1 MSVTKTIISDVI
13 VPEVF
18 NPYVIQR
25 TAELSAFYQ
34 SGIIARN
41 PELDRLASSGGKL
54 INMPFWEDLTGDDEV
69 LSDTEALTVGK
80 ITAKQDVAVLL
91 ARGKAWSVNDLA
103 KALSGDDPMAAIGD
117 LVAAYWARRF
127 QAILIKTLDGIFSHA
142 TTDAGT
148 IAIDDGEQGGD
159 ATFGMDTNKHDI
171 SGAPDAEDDDVISA
185 KTAVDA
191 IYKLGDNADKLT
203 GFAMH
208 SATVAKL
215 TKDDLIET
223 IPPSEGKPAVRMF
236 LGKPVVVDDSL
247 PVSNGVYTTYIFG
260 AGAFGW
266 GEGGAPV
273 PVETARDALAGD
285 DILIHRRHFILHP
298 RGVAFQNKVVTGAT
312 PSNDELANPQNWK
325 RVYEP
330 KNVRIVQFK
339 HKLVTAYSSGT

>member
-1 MSVTKTIISDVI
+1 MAKTVIADVI

-18 NPYVIQR
+18 NPYVIER

-34 SGIIARN
+34 SGIIARS
-41 PELDRLASSGGKL
+41 PELDRLASSGGRL
-54 INMPFWEDLTGDDEV
+54 LNMPFWEDLDGDDEV

-80 ITAKQDVAVLL
+80 ITAGQDVAALL
-91 ARGKAWSVNDLA
+91 ARGRAWSVNDLA
-103 KALSGDDPMAAIGD
+103 KALSGDDPVAAIGD
-117 LVAAYWARRF
+117 LVAEYWARRF
-127 QAILIKTLDGIFSHA
+127 QVILIRTLDGIFSHG
-142 TTDAGT
+142 TT
-148 IAIDDGEQGGD
+148 
-159 ATFGMDTNKHDI
+159 GMDTNKHDI
-171 SGAPDAEDDDVISA
+171 SALEGDAAVIDA

-223 IPPSEGKPAVRMF
+223 IPPSEGKPAVRTF
-236 LGKPVVVDDSL
+236 LGKPVVVDDGL
-247 PVSNGVYTTYIFG
+247 PVEDGVYTTYIFG

-298 RGVAFQNKVVTGAT
+298 RGVAFQNAVVAGAT
-312 PSNDELANPQNWK
+312 PSNDELATPQNWR

-339 HKLVTAYSSGT
+339 HKLA

>member
-1 MSVTKTIISDVI
+1 MPDVTKTIISDVI

-18 NPYVIQR
+18 NPYVIER

-34 SGIIARN
+34 SGIIART
-41 PELDRLASSGGKL
+41 PALDVLASSGGKL
-54 INMPFWEDLTGDDEV
+54 VNMPFWEDLSGDDEV

-80 ITAKQDVAVLL
+80 IAAAQDVAALL
-91 ARGKAWSVNDLA
+91 ARGRAWSVNDLA

-127 QAILIKTLDGIFSHA
+127 QAILIKTLDGVF
-142 TTDAGT
+142 GN
-148 IAIDDGEQGGD
+148 D
-159 ATFGMDTNKHDI
+159 ATLMTGNKHDI
-171 SGAPDAEDDDVISA
+171 SGAATAEDDDVISA

-191 IYKLGDNADKLT
+191 IYKLGDSADKLT

-215 TKDDLIET
+215 AKDDLIEY
-223 IPPSEGKPAVRMF
+223 IKPSEGEAEVPTF
-236 LGKPVVVDDSL
+236 LGKRVVVDDSL
-247 PVSNGVYTTYIFG
+247 PQSGGVYTTYIFG

-273 PVETARDALAGD
+273 PTETARDALSGD
-285 DILIHRRHFILHP
+285 DILVNRRHFILHP
-298 RGVAFQNKVVTGAT
+298 RGVAFQNNQVSGPT
-312 PSNDELANPQNWK
+312 PSNTELADYRNWL
-325 RVYEP
+325 RVYER

-339 HKLVTAYSSGT
+339 HKLVTAYSSGS

>member
-1 MSVTKTIISDVI
+1 MSEPTKTIIRDVI

-34 SGIIARN
+34 SGIIART

-54 INMPFWEDLTGDDEV
+54 INMPFWEDLTGEDEV
-69 LSDTEALTVGK
+69 LSDQTALTVGK
-80 ITAKQDVAVLL
+80 ITAKQDVAALL
-91 ARGKAWSVNDLA
+91 ARGRAWSVNDLA

-117 LVAAYWARRF
+117 LVAEYWARRF
-127 QAILIKTLDGIFSHA
+127 QAILIKTLEGIFSHA
-142 TTDAGT
+142 TNGVNYTA
-148 IAIDDGEQGGD
+148 
-159 ATFGMDTNKHDI
+159 GMDTNKHDI
-171 SGAPDAEDDDVISA
+171 SAETGEAAVIDA

-223 IPPSEGKPAVRMF
+223 IPPSEGKPAVRTF
-236 LGKPVVVDDSL
+236 LGKPVVVDDGL
-247 PVSNGVYTTYIFG
+247 PVEDGVYTTYIFG

-298 RGVAFQNKVVTGAT
+298 RGVAFQNAYVAGAT
-312 PSNDELANPQNWK
+312 PSNDELANPRNWK

-339 HKLVTAYSSGT
+339 HRLAAVASQG

>member
-54 INMPFWEDLTGDDEV
+54 VNMPFWEDLSGNSQV
-69 LSDTEALTVGK
+69 LSDENALTVKK
-80 ITAKQDVAVLL
+80 ITGAKDVATLL
-91 ARGKAWSVNDLA
+91 ARGDAWSVNDLA

-117 LVAAYWARRF
+117 LVAAYWARDF
-127 QAILIKTLDGIFSHA
+127 QVTLISILNGIFSHA
-142 TTDAGT
+142 TT
-148 IAIDDGEQGGD
+148 
-159 ATFGMDTNKHDI
+159 GMDANKHDI
-171 SGAPDAEDDDVISA
+171 SLETENAAVIDA

-223 IPPSEGKPAVRMF
+223 IPPSEGKPAVRTF

-298 RGVAFQNKVVTGAT
+298 RGVAFQNKQVSGPT
-312 PSNDELANPQNWK
+312 PSNTELADYRNWE

-339 HKLVTAYSSGT
+339 HRLAAVSQNN

>member
-1 MSVTKTIISDVI
+1 MPEVTKTIISDVI

-18 NPYVIQR
+18 NPYVIER

-34 SGIIARN
+34 SGIIART
-41 PELDRLASSGGKL
+41 PALDVLASSGGKL
-54 INMPFWEDLTGDDEV
+54 VNMPFWEDLSGDDEV

-80 ITAKQDVAVLL
+80 ITAAQDVAALL
-91 ARGKAWSVNDLA
+91 ARGRAWSVNDLA

-127 QAILIKTLDGIFSHA
+127 QAILIKTLDGVFGNEA
-142 TTDAGT
+142 T
-148 IAIDDGEQGGD
+148 E
-159 ATFGMDTNKHDI
+159 MDTNQHDI
-171 SGAPDAEDDDVISA
+171 SGVPTAKDDDVISA

-191 IYKLGDNADKLT
+191 MYKLGDNADKLT

-215 TKDDLIET
+215 AKDDLIEY
-223 IPPSEGKPAVRMF
+223 IKPSEGAAEVPYF
-236 LGKPVVVDDSL
+236 LGKRVVVDDGL
-247 PVSNGVYTTYIFG
+247 PVNTGTGVYTTYIFG

-273 PVETARDALAGD
+273 PTETARDALSGD
-285 DILIHRRHFILHP
+285 DILVNRRHFILHP
-298 RGVAFQNKVVTGAT
+298 RGVAFQNETVTGAT
-312 PSNDELANPQNWK
+312 PSNAELATYANWK
-325 RVYEP
+325 RVYEN

-339 HKLVTAYSSGT
+339 HKLTTAFSSAT

>member
-1 MSVTKTIISDVI
+1 VSVTKTIISDVI

-54 INMPFWEDLTGDDEV
+54 INMPFWEDLTGPDEV

-80 ITAKQDVAVLL
+80 ITAAQDVAALL
-91 ARGKAWSVNDLA
+91 ARGRAWSVNDLA

-117 LVAAYWARRF
+117 LVASYWARRF
-127 QAILIKTLDGIFSHA
+127 QAILIKTLDGIFGNEA
-142 TTDAGT
+142 T
-148 IAIDDGEQGGD
+148 E
-159 ATFGMDTNKHDI
+159 MDTNQHDI
-171 SGAPDAEDDDVISA
+171 SSNPAAKDDDVISA

-236 LGKPVVVDDSL
+236 LGKPVIVDDSL
-247 PVSNGVYTTYIFG
+247 PVSEGVYTTYIFG

-298 RGVAFQNKVVTGAT
+298 RGVAFRGNQVSGPT
-312 PSNDELANPQNWK
+312 PSNTELADYRNWL
-325 RVYEP
+325 RVYES

-339 HKLVTAYSSGT
+339 HKLTTAFTSGT

>member
-1 MSVTKTIISDVI
+1 MPEVMKTIIQDVI

-54 INMPFWEDLTGDDEV
+54 VNMPFWEDLTGDDEV
-69 LSDTEALTVGK
+69 LSDQTALTVGK
-80 ITAKQDVAVLL
+80 IKAAQDVAALL
-91 ARGKAWSVNDLA
+91 ARGRAWSVNDLA

-117 LVAAYWARRF
+117 LVADYWARRF
-127 QAILIKTLDGIFSHA
+127 QAILIKTLDGIFGNTA
-142 TTDAGT
+142 TDM
-148 IAIDDGEQGGD
+148 DD
-159 ATFGMDTNKHDI
+159 NKHDI
-171 SGAPDAEDDDVISA
+171 SGTTNANDAVISA

-223 IPPSEGKPAVRMF
+223 IPPSEGKPAVRTF

-266 GEGGAPV
+266 GEGRAPV

-285 DILIHRRHFILHP
+285 DILIHRRYFILHP
-298 RGVAFQNKVVTGAT
+298 RGVAFQNKSVTGAT
-312 PSNDELANPQNWK
+312 PSNTELANYQNWK
-325 RVYEP
+325 RVYES

-339 HKLVTAYSSGT
+339 HKVIKG

>member
-1 MSVTKTIISDVI
+1 
-13 VPEVF
+13 
-18 NPYVIQR
+18 
-25 TAELSAFYQ
+25 
-34 SGIIARN
+34 
-41 PELDRLASSGGKL
+41 
-54 INMPFWEDLTGDDEV
+54 MPFWEDLTGEDEV
-69 LSDTEALTVGK
+69 LSDQAALTVGK
-80 ITAKQDVAVLL
+80 ITAKQDVAALL
-91 ARGKAWSVNDLA
+91 ARGRAWSVNDLA

-117 LVAAYWARRF
+117 LVAEYWARRF
-127 QAILIKTLDGIFSHA
+127 QAILIKTLDGIFGNTA
-142 TTDAGT
+142 T
-148 IAIDDGEQGGD
+148 E
-159 ATFGMDTNKHDI
+159 MNTNKHDI
-171 SGAPDAEDDDVISA
+171 SGAPAADGDDVISA

-223 IPPSEGKPAVRMF
+223 IPPSEGKACSQDL

-247 PVSNGVYTTYIFG
+247 PNAGGVYTTYIFG

-298 RGVAFQNKVVTGAT
+298 RGVAFQNDSSIVGPT
-312 PSNDELANPQNWK
+312 PSNNDLANYKNWK
-325 RVYEP
+325 RVYES

-339 HKLVTAYSSGT
+339 HRLAAVSQGAG

>member
-1 MSVTKTIISDVI
+1 MPGVTKTIISNVI

-18 NPYVIQR
+18 NPYVIER

-54 INMPFWEDLTGDDEV
+54 INMPFWEDLTGNDEV
-69 LSDTEALTVGK
+69 LSDQTALTVGRIK
-80 ITAKQDVAVLL
+80 ASQDMAALL
-91 ARGKAWSVNDLA
+91 ARGRAWSVNDLA

-127 QAILIKTLDGIFSHA
+127 QVILIETLNGIFGHN
-142 TTDAGT
+142 
-148 IAIDDGEQGGD
+148 
-159 ATFGMDTNKHDI
+159 DTEMNTNQHDI
-171 SGAPDAEDDDVISA
+171 SGSPTAEDDDVISA

-191 IYKLGDNADKLT
+191 IYKLGDSADKLT

-223 IPPSEGKPAVRMF
+223 IPPSEGKPAVRTF

-247 PVSNGVYTTYIFG
+247 PNAEGVYTTYIFG

-273 PVETARDALAGD
+273 PTETARDALSGD
-285 DILIHRRHFILHP
+285 DILVNRRHFILHP
-298 RGVAFQNKVVTGAT
+298 RGVAFQGRTVEGPT
-312 PSNDELANPQNWK
+312 PSNDELANYRNWK
-325 RVYEP
+325 RVYES

-339 HKLVTAYSSGT
+339 HKLVTSYSASAGT

>member
-1 MSVTKTIISDVI
+1 MTVTKTIISDVI
-13 VPEVF
+13 VPQVF

-54 INMPFWEDLTGDDEV
+54 VNMPFWEDLTGPDEV
-69 LSDTEALTVGK
+69 LSDQTALTVGK
-80 ITAKQDVAVLL
+80 ITAGQDVAALL
-91 ARGKAWSVNDLA
+91 ARGRAWSVNDLA

-127 QAILIKTLDGIFSHA
+127 QAILIKTLDGIFGH
-142 TTDAGT
+142 
-148 IAIDDGEQGGD
+148 DDTE
-159 ATFGMDTNKHDI
+159 MNTNQHDI
-171 SGAPDAEDDDVISA
+171 SSNPAAKDDDVISA

-215 TKDDLIET
+215 AKDDLIEY
-223 IPPSEGKPAVRMF
+223 IKPSEGAAEVPYF
-236 LGKPVVVDDSL
+236 LGKRVVVDDGL
-247 PVSNGVYTTYIFG
+247 PVSSGVYTTYIFG

-273 PVETARDALAGD
+273 PTETARDALSGD
-285 DILIHRRHFILHP
+285 DILVNRRHFILHP
-298 RGVAFQNKVVTGAT
+298 RGVAFQNDPSIVGPT
-312 PSNDELANPQNWK
+312 PSNDDLADYRNWK
-325 RVYEP
+325 RVYES

-339 HKLVTAYSSGT
+339 HKLTTAYSAGA

>member
-1 MSVTKTIISDVI
+1 MPETVTKTTIGDVI
-13 VPEVF
+13 VPAVF
-18 NPYVIQR
+18 NPYVIER

-54 INMPFWEDLTGDDEV
+54 VNMPFWEDLEGDDEV

-80 ITAKQDVAVLL
+80 ITAAQDVAALL
-91 ARGKAWSVNDLA
+91 ARGRAWSVNDLA

-127 QAILIKTLDGIFSHA
+127 QAILIKTLDGIFGNNA
-142 TTDAGT
+142 TL
-148 IAIDDGEQGGD
+148 
-159 ATFGMDTNKHDI
+159 MNTNQHDI
-171 SGAPDAEDDDVISA
+171 SGTPDADGDDVISA

-191 IYKLGDNADKLT
+191 IYKLGDSADKLT

-215 TKDDLIET
+215 AKDDLIEY
-223 IPPSEGKPAVRMF
+223 IKPSEGEVEVPTF
-236 LGKPVVVDDSL
+236 LGKRVVVDDSL
-247 PVSNGVYTTYIFG
+247 PVSSGVYTTYIFG

-273 PVETARDALAGD
+273 PTETARDALSGD
-285 DILIHRRHFILHP
+285 DILVNRRHFILHP
-298 RGVAFQNKVVTGAT
+298 RGVAFQNDQVSGPT
-312 PSNDELANPQNWK
+312 PSNTELADYRNWE
-325 RVYEP
+325 RVYES

-339 HKLVTAYSSGT
+339 HKLVTAYSDQT

>member
-34 SGIIARN
+34 SGIIART

-54 INMPFWEDLTGDDEV
+54 INMPFWEDLTGPDEV

-80 ITAKQDVAVLL
+80 IESDKDVAALL
-91 ARGKAWSVNDLA
+91 ARGRAWSVNDLA

-127 QAILIKTLDGIFSHA
+127 QAILIKILDGIFSHA
-142 TTDAGT
+142 TT
-148 IAIDDGEQGGD
+148 
-159 ATFGMDTNKHDI
+159 GMDTNKHDI

-191 IYKLGDNADKLT
+191 IYKLGDSADKLT

-236 LGKPVVVDDSL
+236 LGKPVIVDDSL

-285 DILIHRRHFILHP
+285 DILVHRRHFILHP
-298 RGVAFQNKVVTGAT
+298 RGVAFQNAVVAGAT
-312 PSNDELANPQNWK
+312 PSNDELANPQNWR

>member
-1 MSVTKTIISDVI
+1 MGEETKTIINDVI

-41 PELDRLASSGGKL
+41 NELDKLASAGGKL
-54 INMPFWEDLTGDDEV
+54 INMPFWEDLDGDDEV
-69 LSDTEALTVGK
+69 LSDTSALEVGK
-80 ITAKQDVAVLL
+80 IEAGQDIAALL
-91 ARGKAWSVNDLA
+91 TRGRAWSVNDLA

-127 QAILIKTLDGIFSHA
+127 QVTLIKTLDGVFGNSETGMDDNIH
-142 TTDAGT
+142 D
-148 IAIDDGEQGGD
+148 IASDDGEED
-159 ATFGMDTNKHDI
+159 A
-171 SGAPDAEDDDVISA
+171 DVISA
-185 KTAVDA
+185 KTSVDA

-223 IPPSEGKPAVRMF
+223 IPGSEGKPTIKMF
-236 LGKPVVVDDSL
+236 LGKPVITDDGL
-247 PVSNGVYTTYIFG
+247 PVDEGTYTTYIFG
-260 AGAFGW
+260 TGAFGW
-266 GEGGAPV
+266 GEGEAPV
-273 PVETARDALAGD
+273 PTEMDRDSLAGD
-285 DILIHRRHFILHP
+285 DILINRRHFILHP
-298 RGVAFQNKVVTGAT
+298 RGVAFQSDSVGGAT
-312 PSNDELANPQNWK
+312 PTNAELATYENWK
-325 RVYEP
+325 RVYEN

-339 HKLVTAYSSGT
+339 HRLETEYSAE

>member
-1 MSVTKTIISDVI
+1 MSDPTKTIISNVI

-18 NPYVIQR
+18 NPYVIER

-34 SGIIARN
+34 SGIIART
-41 PELDRLASSGGKL
+41 PALDVLASSGGKL
-54 INMPFWEDLTGDDEV
+54 VNMPFWEDLTGDDEV
-69 LSDTEALTVGK
+69 LSDKTALNVDK
-80 ITAKQDVAVLL
+80 ITADQDVAALL

-117 LVAAYWARRF
+117 LVASYWARRF
-127 QAILIKTLDGIFSHA
+127 QTILIKTLDGIFG
-142 TTDAGT
+142 D
-148 IAIDDGEQGGD
+148 D
-159 ATFGMDTNKHDI
+159 ATEMNTNQHDI
-171 SGAPDAEDDDVISA
+171 SGAQTAEDDDVISA

-247 PVSNGVYTTYIFG
+247 PNDNGVYTTYIFG

-298 RGVAFQNKVVTGAT
+298 RGVAFQKASVAGPT
-312 PSNDELANPQNWK
+312 PSNTELANYRNWE
-325 RVYEP
+325 RVYES

-339 HKLVTAYSSGT
+339 HRLVTAYSASTGA

>member
-1 MSVTKTIISDVI
+1 MPVTKTIINDVI

-34 SGIIARN
+34 SGIIART
-41 PELDRLASSGGKL
+41 PELDRLASSGGRL
-54 INMPFWEDLTGDDEV
+54 LNMPFWEDLEGEDEV
-69 LSDTEALTVGK
+69 LSDQTALTVGK
-80 ITAKQDVAVLL
+80 ITADQDVAALL
-91 ARGKAWSVNDLA
+91 TRGRAWSVNDLA

-117 LVAAYWARRF
+117 LVADYWARRF
-127 QAILIKTLDGIFSHA
+127 QAILIKTLDGIFGDNA
-142 TTDAGT
+142 TL
-148 IAIDDGEQGGD
+148 
-159 ATFGMDTNKHDI
+159 MNTNQHDI
-171 SGAPDAEDDDVISA
+171 SGAPDADGDDVISA

-223 IPPSEGKPAVRMF
+223 IPPSEGKPAVRTF

-247 PVSNGVYTTYIFG
+247 PVSEGVYTTYIFG

-285 DILIHRRHFILHP
+285 DILVHRRHFILHP
-298 RGVAFQNKVVTGAT
+298 RGVAFQNKQVSGAT
-312 PSNDELANPQNWK
+312 PSNTELADYRNWK
-325 RVYEP
+325 RVYES

-339 HKLVTAYSSGT
+339 HKLVTAYSSGS

>member
-1 MSVTKTIISDVI
+1 MTVTKTVISDVI

-34 SGIIARN
+34 SGIIART

-54 INMPFWEDLTGDDEV
+54 LNMPFWEDLSGEDEV
-69 LSDTEALTVGK
+69 LSDQTALTVGK
-80 ITAKQDVAVLL
+80 ITADQDVAALL
-91 ARGKAWSVNDLA
+91 TRGRAWSVNDLA

-142 TTDAGT
+142 TT
-148 IAIDDGEQGGD
+148 
-159 ATFGMDTNKHDI
+159 GMDTNKHDI

-236 LGKPVVVDDSL
+236 LGKPVIVDDSL

-285 DILIHRRHFILHP
+285 DILVHRRHFILHP
-298 RGVAFQNKVVTGAT
+298 RGVAFQNAVVAGAT
-312 PSNDELANPQNWK
+312 PSNDELANPQNWR

-339 HKLVTAYSSGT
+339 HKLTTAFTSGT

>member
-1 MSVTKTIISDVI
+1 MPEVTKTIISDVI

-18 NPYVIQR
+18 NPYVIER

-41 PELDRLASSGGKL
+41 PELDRLASSGGRL
-54 INMPFWEDLTGDDEV
+54 LNMPFWEDLDGEDEV
-69 LSDTEALTVGK
+69 LSDTTALTVGK
-80 ITAKQDVAVLL
+80 IGSDKDVAALL
-91 ARGKAWSVNDLA
+91 ARGRAWSVNDLA

-117 LVAAYWARRF
+117 LVAEYWARRF
-127 QAILIKTLDGIFSHA
+127 QAIMIKTLDGIFGHED
-142 TTDAGT
+142 T
-148 IAIDDGEQGGD
+148 
-159 ATFGMDTNKHDI
+159 GMNTNKHDI

-247 PVSNGVYTTYIFG
+247 PNADGVYTTYIFG

-298 RGVAFQNKVVTGAT
+298 RGVAFQNKQVSGPT
-312 PSNDELANPQNWK
+312 PSNTELANPQYWK
-325 RVYEP
+325 RVYES

-339 HKLVTAYSSGT
+339 HKLVTTYSASAGA

>member
-1 MSVTKTIISDVI
+1 MSEPTKTIISDVI

-34 SGIIARN
+34 SGIIART

-54 INMPFWEDLTGDDEV
+54 LNMPFWEDLTGDDEV
-69 LSDTEALTVGK
+69 LSDSTALTVGK
-80 ITAKQDVAVLL
+80 ITADQDVAALL
-91 ARGKAWSVNDLA
+91 TRGRAWSVNDLA

-117 LVAAYWARRF
+117 LVAEYWARRF
-127 QAILIKTLDGIFSHA
+127 QATLIKTLDGIFGNTA
-142 TTDAGT
+142 T
-148 IAIDDGEQGGD
+148 
-159 ATFGMDTNKHDI
+159 GMDTNKHDI
-171 SGAPDAEDDDVISA
+171 SGSATAEDDDVISA

-236 LGKPVVVDDSL
+236 LGKPVIVDDSL
-247 PVSNGVYTTYIFG
+247 PVSEGVYTTYIFG

-298 RGVAFQNKVVTGAT
+298 RGVAFQNKSVTGAT
-312 PSNDELANPQNWK
+312 PSNDELATYTNWK
-325 RVYEP
+325 RVYES

-339 HKLVTAYSSGT
+339 HKLTTAYSAAQ

>member
-1 MSVTKTIISDVI
+1 MAKTVIADVI

-18 NPYVIQR
+18 NPYVIER

-69 LSDTEALTVGK
+69 LSDTDALTVGK
-80 ITAKQDVAVLL
+80 ITAAQDVAALL
-91 ARGKAWSVNDLA
+91 TRGRAWSVNDLA

-117 LVAAYWARRF
+117 LVADYWARRF
-127 QAILIKTLDGIFSHA
+127 QAILIKTLDGIFGNTA
-142 TTDAGT
+142 T
-148 IAIDDGEQGGD
+148 
-159 ATFGMDTNKHDI
+159 GMDTNKHDI
-171 SGAPDAEDDDVISA
+171 SNGTGDAAVIDA

-223 IPPSEGKPAVRMF
+223 IPPSEGKPAVRTF

-247 PVSNGVYTTYIFG
+247 PNDNGVYTTYIFG

-285 DILIHRRHFILHP
+285 DILVHRRHFILHP
-298 RGVAFQNKVVTGAT
+298 RGVAFQNASVAGAT
-312 PSNDELANPQNWK
+312 PSNTELANYQNWK

-339 HKLVTAYSSGT
+339 HKLA

>member
-1 MSVTKTIISDVI
+1 MPDVTKTIISDVI

-18 NPYVIQR
+18 NPYVIER

-34 SGIIARN
+34 SGIIART
-41 PELDRLASSGGKL
+41 PALDVLASSGGKL
-54 INMPFWEDLTGDDEV
+54 VNMPFWEDLSGDDEV

-80 ITAKQDVAVLL
+80 IAAAQDVAALL
-91 ARGKAWSVNDLA
+91 ARGRAWSVNDLA

-127 QAILIKTLDGIFSHA
+127 QAILIKTLDGVF
-142 TTDAGT
+142 GN
-148 IAIDDGEQGGD
+148 D
-159 ATFGMDTNKHDI
+159 ATLMTGNKHDI
-171 SGAPDAEDDDVISA
+171 SGAATAEDDDVISA

-191 IYKLGDNADKLT
+191 IYKLGDSADKLT

-215 TKDDLIET
+215 AKDDLIEY
-223 IPPSEGKPAVRMF
+223 IKPSEGEAEVPTF
-236 LGKPVVVDDSL
+236 LGKRVVVDDSL
-247 PVSNGVYTTYIFG
+247 PQSGGVYTTYIFG

-273 PVETARDALAGD
+273 PTETARDALSGD
-285 DILIHRRHFILHP
+285 DILVNRRHFILHP
-298 RGVAFQNKVVTGAT
+298 RGVAFQNNQVSGPT
-312 PSNDELANPQNWK
+312 PSNDELANYRNWE
-325 RVYEP
+325 RVYES

-339 HKLVTAYSSGT
+339 HKLVTTYSAGA

>member
-1 MSVTKTIISDVI
+1 MAKTVITDVI
-13 VPEVF
+13 VPAVF

-34 SGIIARN
+34 SGIIART

-54 INMPFWEDLTGDDEV
+54 VNMPFWEDLTGDDEV
-69 LSDTEALTVGK
+69 LSDQTALTVGK
-80 ITAKQDVAVLL
+80 IKAKQDVAALL
-91 ARGKAWSVNDLA
+91 ARGRAWSVNDLA

-117 LVAAYWARRF
+117 LVAEYWARRF
-127 QAILIKTLDGIFSHA
+127 QAILISTLEGIFDNVVA
-142 TTDAGT
+142 TL
-148 IAIDDGEQGGD
+148 
-159 ATFGMDTNKHDI
+159 MDKNQHDI
-171 SGAPDAEDDDVISA
+171 SSSTNANVISA

-236 LGKPVVVDDSL
+236 LGKPVVVDDGL

-298 RGVAFQNKVVTGAT
+298 RGVAFQNVNLDVDPNNPNEGTNAT
-312 PSNDELANPQNWK
+312 PSNVNLADYRNWK

-339 HKLVTAYSSGT
+339 HKLA

>member
-1 MSVTKTIISDVI
+1 MPTEPTKTIISDVI

-18 NPYVIQR
+18 NPYVIER

-34 SGIIARN
+34 SGIIART
-41 PELDRLASSGGKL
+41 PALDVLASSGGKL
-54 INMPFWEDLTGDDEV
+54 VNMPFWEDLSGEDEV
-69 LSDTEALTVGK
+69 LSDQTALIVDK
-80 ITAKQDVAVLL
+80 ITAGQDVAALL

-127 QAILIKTLDGIFSHA
+127 QAILIKTLDGIFGH
-142 TTDAGT
+142 
-148 IAIDDGEQGGD
+148 E
-159 ATFGMDTNKHDI
+159 DTEMNTNQHDI
-171 SGAPDAEDDDVISA
+171 SSNPAAKDDDVISA

-223 IPPSEGKPAVRMF
+223 IPPSEGKPAVRTF

-247 PVSNGVYTTYIFG
+247 PNDNGVYTTYIFG

-298 RGVAFQNKVVTGAT
+298 RGVAFQDEVVTGAT
-312 PSNDELANPQNWK
+312 PSNTDLANYENWK

-339 HKLVTAYSSGT
+339 HRIAAVSQS